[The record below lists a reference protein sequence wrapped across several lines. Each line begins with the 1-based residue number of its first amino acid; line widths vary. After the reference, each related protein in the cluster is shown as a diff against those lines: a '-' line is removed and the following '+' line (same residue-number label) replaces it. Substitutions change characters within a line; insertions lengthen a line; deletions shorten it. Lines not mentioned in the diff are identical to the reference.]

1 MSKRS
6 GIQSDTLDLRRELS
20 FETSAVD
27 LAQQAREKAE
37 RHLKEAKSLRATI
50 DALAAVISDEDLPS
64 NNTNNSFVARMTKS
78 FTTLAEQSKQ
88 LNCETDT
95 MIEHYEGGEELYV
108 VLSKLVENIEA
119 LEEEVIGLGK
129 VMVQIGLRVS
139 GIELPVE
146 STL

>member
-1 MSKRS
+1 MSKQSGNRS
-6 GIQSDTLDLRRELS
+6 STLELRRERS

-27 LAQQAREKAE
+27 LAQRAREKAE
-37 RHLKEAKSLRATI
+37 RHLKEASSLRATI
-50 DALAAVISDEDLPS
+50 DALSAAISDDDLPAQ
-64 NNTNNSFVARMTKS
+64 NTNNSFCVRITKS
-78 FTTLAEQSKQ
+78 FSNLAEQSKQ

-108 VLSKLVENIEA
+108 VLSKLVEKIEA

-129 VMVQIGLRVS
+129 VMVQIGLPVS
-139 GIELPVE
+139 GIALPVE